1 MTAEVFLS
9 ELARQNLVPGEIIE
23 SLRRQVAKAA
33 KPVAPQT
40 LAKLLVEKGHLTAAQ
55 GQRILGTSAAAPALA
70 AAKSAAPA
78 GLEPLAPIDDLGLTP
93 LDDLSLT
100 PLPDAPVPAK
110 PAASP
115 AKHAAKPAAAPA
127 KPATA
132 APAKP
137 AAPLDDLSLT
147 PLDDLLGPAPA
158 PAQQAAPA
166 SKSIPK
172 PAATAPA
179 KPAAPSKPVTP
190 AAKAKVPAPIQNLQP
205 LDGLEPLDGLAPLPE
220 TAPLNLSSGSD
231 VLGAG
236 RGPQATTAAAADP
249 FAPAAATAMAN
260 PFVQPMTLTPADV
273 APAAVVAAEAPVKK
287 SSGALGIA
295 IGLVVVLLI
304 AGGTVAAFFLIP
316 RAMGEKEFAA
326 AEQDYQGKQYGAAIE
341 KYDAALDRFPN
352 SPLAGPA
359 KVKRAMAKLLAAS
372 SIPADWPKILLV
384 AKEALPPVAGQP
396 ELPSIHAELA
406 PLLTDMADGLT
417 TLAAK
422 AKTSEEITAR
432 SAEASDALALTNDA
446 RFVPG
451 TLRQWQRLA
460 NAEETLAALEYS
472 AKRGD
477 ALDAAVA
484 KIKEAATSGKPDAAY
499 AERSQ
504 LLMDYPDLATT
515 AALRDAF
522 QQVAQAEAARVTPV
536 EEKSATETTETQPAI
551 VASLAFATPIATTPA
566 AAPGRKFITAA
577 AGSVWAFDGATG
589 KLLWRRPARN
599 TSSMAPVPVAA
610 DAASDVLIADDK
622 HLLRVA
628 SATGA
633 LVWRRSLDNSIAGGP
648 VVAGKSVVVA
658 TRSGRVLKLDA
669 ANGDVLAAGQLPQQ
683 CRVPPAISADG
694 NHVYQLAD
702 HSHLYALA
710 AADLKCE
717 AATYVGH
724 ERASVATAPFV
735 VGQHLVIGDNAGAAH
750 ATLQV
755 VALKED
761 GLPQGIVQRVSIAGL
776 VLTPPV
782 VLGKHLVVVTDRAA
796 HVPLRITSEKNTPLE
811 LLSEPAASSA
821 GSAVRH
827 GLPLGEKLVITDGGL
842 RLEALDAGS
851 GGFQLNWTA
860 FAGDDLLG
868 PPQLAGDVLF
878 CVRQG
883 AGGVGAV
890 SAAVQAS
897 TGKPLWQTRI
907 AVPLAS
913 GPLAD
918 AGGQFAVA
926 VNELG
931 ASAKLDLATWQGFA
945 IRELPAPAANQ
956 PAIRTSS
963 CLRLTSGEIVMVPAG
978 GMSQI
983 QIIPADGSAA
993 RSVSLPAPLAAA
1005 PIVWSGGILAACT
1018 SGDVVLV
1025 DPATGAMAA
1034 EPLQIPIS
1042 PGQGLRGC
1050 SLAAADENAAA
1061 AVLSDGQTLR
1071 LIGIE
1076 TDPRR
1081 LAEQTSAK
1089 VASPMSSAVAAL
1101 GQHAIMLLQH
1111 GELHAFAVPALAA
1124 GPNSKLDA
1132 GAVVFGP
1139 ERLGNR
1145 LLLATDKDELWCFD
1159 AEAKQLWKAPL
1170 KQGSLAGSPVE
1181 AGGSLILATKT
1192 GTLTRLGADSGQ
1204 EQGSTDLGQTLAG
1217 TPVIAGQ
1224 FVLVPAAD
1232 GTLLK
1237 VALPAE
1243 GAANP

>member
-55 GQRILGTSAAAPALA
+55 GQRILGAAPAP
-70 AAKSAAPA
+70 APATKPAPIA
-78 GLEPLAPIDDLGLTP
+78 GLEPLAPLDDLGLTP

-100 PLPDAPVPAK
+100 PLPDAPAPAK
-110 PAASP
+110 PAAAP
-115 AKHAAKPAAAPA
+115 ARPAAKPAAAPA
-127 KPATA
+127 KPAPA
-132 APAKP
+132 APAKL
-137 AAPLDDLSLT
+137 APLDDLSLT

-158 PAQQAAPA
+158 PAKPAAPA
-166 SKSIPK
+166 TKTIPK

-179 KPAAPSKPVTP
+179 KPAAPVKPAAP
-190 AAKAKVPAPIQNLQP
+190 AAKAKAPAPIQDLQP
-205 LDGLEPLDGLAPLPE
+205 LDGLEPLAE
-220 TAPLNLSSGSD
+220 TAPLDLSSSND
-231 VLGAG
+231 LLGAPLG
-236 RGPQATTAAAADP
+236 GGHAAATASADP
-249 FAPAAATAMAN
+249 FGPAAATAVAD
-260 PFVQPMTLTPADV
+260 PFAQHVTMTPAGAAP
-273 APAAVVAAEAPVKK
+273 APAAAAPARK
-287 SSGALGIA
+287 SSGTVGIV

-304 AGGTVAAFFLIP
+304 AGGTAAAFFLIP
-316 RAMGEKEFAA
+316 RATGEKEFAA
-326 AEQDYQGKQYGAAIE
+326 ADQDYQAKQYRAAIE
-341 KYDAALDRFPN
+341 KYDAALERFPA

-359 KVKRAMAKLLAAS
+359 QVKRAMAKLHAAS
-372 SIPADWPKILLV
+372 SSQADWPKLLPV
-384 AKEALPPVAGQP
+384 AKEVLPPIASQP
-396 ELPSIHAELA
+396 ELPSVHAELA
-406 PLLTDMADGLT
+406 PLLSDMADGLT

-422 AKTSEEITAR
+422 AKTSEEIATR
-432 SAEASDALALTNDA
+432 TAEAREALALTSDA

-451 TLRQWQRLA
+451 SLRPWQRLA
-460 NAEETLAALEYS
+460 NAEETLAVVEYT
-472 AKRGD
+472 AKRSA

-484 KIKEAATSGKPDAAY
+484 KIKEAAASGKPDAAY
-499 AERSQ
+499 AQRSQ
-504 LLMDYPDLATT
+504 LLLDYPDLTT
-515 AALRDAF
+515 APALRDAF
-522 QQVAQAEAARVTPV
+522 QQVAQAEAARVTLV
-536 EEKSATETTETQPAI
+536 EEKISSETTEVQPAI

-566 AAPGRKFITAA
+566 AAPGRKFITTA

-589 KLLWRRPARN
+589 KLLWRRPSR
-599 TSSMAPVPVAA
+599 SDSPPVPVST
-610 DAASDVLIADDK
+610 DAASDVLVVDDR

-633 LVWRRSLDNSIAGGP
+633 LVWRCSLESP
-648 VVAGKSVVVA
+648 VAGRPIVAGPSVLVA

-669 ANGDVLAAGQLPQQ
+669 ASGNSLAAVQLPQL
-683 CRVPPAISADG
+683 CRVGPAISADG

-702 HSHLYALA
+702 HSHLFAL

-717 AATYVGH
+717 AAIYIGH
-724 ERASVATAPFV
+724 DPASVRVALLV
-735 VGQHLVIGDNAGAAH
+735 VGQHLVIGDNAGAAQ

-761 GLPQGIVQRVSIAGL
+761 GQPQGVVQRVSVPGQ

-782 VLGKHLVVVTDRAA
+782 MLGKHLVVITDRGA
-796 HVPLRITSEKNTPLE
+796 HVPLRITSERNTPLE
-811 LLSEPAASSA
+811 LLSEPAASAA
-821 GSAVRH
+821 GSTVRY
-827 GLPLGEKLVITDGGL
+827 GLALGEKLVTTDDGL

-851 GGFQLNWTA
+851 GGFQLNWVA
-860 FAGDDLLG
+860 FAGDDLLA

-878 CVRQG
+878 CVRQD

-890 SAAVQAS
+890 AAAVQAS

-907 AVPLAS
+907 AVPLAT

-918 AGGQFAVA
+918 AGGQSALA

-931 ASAKLDLATWQGFA
+931 ASAKPDLATWQGLA
-945 IRELPAPAANQ
+945 VRELPAPAANQ
-956 PAIRTSS
+956 PAIRISS
-963 CLRLTSGEIVMVPAG
+963 CLRLASGEILAVPAG
-978 GMSQI
+978 GSSQLE
-983 QIIPADGSAA
+983 IIPADGSAA
-993 RSVSLPAPLAAA
+993 RSISLPAPLAAP
-1005 PIVWSGGILAACT
+1005 PIIWSGGILAACT
-1018 SGDVVLV
+1018 SGDFVLV
-1025 DPATGAMAA
+1025 DPATGALAA

-1042 PGQGLRGC
+1042 PGRGLRGC
-1050 SLAAADENAAA
+1050 SLAAADENDAAA
-1061 AVLSDGQTLR
+1061 ILEGGQSLR
-1071 LIGIE
+1071 QIGIE

-1081 LAEQTSAK
+1081 LAEQASAK

-1101 GQHAIMLLQH
+1101 GQHAFVFLQS
-1111 GELHAFAVPALAA
+1111 GELQAFAVPGLKAA
-1124 GPNSKLDA
+1124 TNSKLDT
-1132 GAVVFGP
+1132 GAIVFGP

-1192 GTLTRLGADSGQ
+1192 GTLVRLAADTGQ

-1217 TPVIAGQ
+1217 TPAIVGQ

-1237 VALPAE
+1237 IALPVE